1 MERSHNGR
9 VTETYLPDNTKV
21 FGFKEKRELQG
32 FNSFGEN
39 TIHLIYLEDGT
50 TVKLNDNGELI
61 MIGAVDRLKLNE
73 EVQGGEDKEY
83 FLQMFGIPEER
94 KRGVY
99 TADITK
105 SNIFSLG
112 ILVI

>member
-1 MERSHNGR
+1 MERSYNGR

-21 FGFKEKRELQG
+21 FGFKEKREEQG
-32 FNSFGEN
+32 YNNFAEN

-50 TVKLNDNGELI
+50 TVKLNDNGEII
-61 MIGAVDRLKLNE
+61 MLGAVDRLRLNE
-73 EVQGGEDKEY
+73 DAHKEEEDKEY
-83 FLQMFGIPEER
+83 FLQLFGIPEER

-105 SNIFSLG
+105 SN
-112 ILVI
+112 